1 MILSGRKLPAW
12 LYAGG
17 SRQDRLRD
25 PDGVI
30 AALGVRSGDVVGD
43 LGPGYGHFALR
54 LARAVAPGGVL
65 YAIDA
70 DLSTLE
76 ELQAAA
82 DERGLRTL
90 RPVHVARDRLEVP
103 EPVDLLFVSA
113 VYHHLRD
120 PVRYFAAARS
130 YLRPGGRVAILESRR
145 EGLLGRW
152 MGPHGTPSGRI
163 RHEMAEAGYG
173 LTTTHGFVVGHW
185 FGEFRVA
192 PDP

>member
-1 MILSGRKLPAW
+1 MFLSGRKLPAW

-43 LGPGYGHFALR
+43 LGPGYGHFTVPLG
-54 LARAVAPGGVL
+54 RAVVPGGVL

-70 DLSTLE
+70 DLPTLE

-82 DERGLRTL
+82 DKRGLRTL

-103 EPVDLLFVSA
+103 EPLDLLFVSA

-130 YLRPGGRVAILESRR
+130 YLRPAGRVAILESRR

-152 MGPHGTPSGRI
+152 MGPHGTAPGRI
-163 RHEMAEAGYG
+163 RREMAEAGYG
-173 LTTTHGFVVGHW
+173 LTTTHDLVVGHW
-185 FGEFRVA
+185 FGEFQVA
-192 PDP
+192 RDP

>member
-1 MILSGRKLPAW
+1 MFLSGRKLPAW

-54 LARAVAPGGVL
+54 LARAVVPGGVL

-103 EPVDLLFVSA
+103 EPVNLLLVSA

-145 EGLLGRW
+145 EGLLAPW
-152 MGPHGTPSGRI
+152 MGPHATPSGRI

-185 FGEFRVA
+185 FGEFQVVR
-192 PDP
+192 DP